1 DPPGRARPRPRGT
14 DPERGADHARL
25 GRGALRVDP
34 PAGRARGSVPRM
46 SDVPAPR
53 FGHPRNDLAGAG
65 LAVLM
70 GVQFSFVVILGK
82 GLLRGQP
89 PFALL
94 FIRFAVAAVILA
106 VVTVATN
113 RPLTPEPGERLGL
126 ALAAPPGDRA
136 GWALCFA
143 ALTLWDAAPG

>member
-1 DPPGRARPRPRGT
+1 MRGEPGPRP
-14 DPERGADHARL
+14 AR
-25 GRGALRVDP
+25 AK
-34 PAGRARGSVPRM
+34 
-46 SDVPAPR
+46 
-53 FGHPRNDLAGAG
+53 NDLTGAG

-106 VVTVATN
+106 VVTIATH

-126 ALAAPPGDRA
+126 ALAATLGY
-136 GWALCFA
+136 GSESALYFA
-143 ALTLWDAAPG
+143 ALNHGSAATVTLLFYLYQVLVMLMAIVFDCRIRGGLV

>member
-1 DPPGRARPRPRGT
+1 
-14 DPERGADHARL
+14 
-25 GRGALRVDP
+25 DP
-34 PAGRARGSVPRM
+34 PAGRAGGSVPRM
-46 SDVPAPR
+46 SGGAAPR
-53 FGHPRNDLAGAG
+53 SGRPRNDLAGAG

-94 FIRFAVAAVILA
+94 FFRFAVAAVILA
-106 VVTVATN
+106 VVTVATH

-126 ALAAPPGDRA
+126 APSGPTAYRQESPRDLS
-136 GWALCFA
+136 CV
-143 ALTLWDAAPG
+143 